1 MLTTAQGI
9 YHDGIVE
16 LDERPD
22 NIIRGRVVVLFL
34 ENSPVEG
41 KTIDSTSAAE
51 RIAALRAWLS
61 SLPPV
66 PPVPLDTLDREQLY
80 K

>member
-22 NIIRGRVVVLFL
+22 DIVRGRVVVTFL
-34 ENSPVEG
+34 ESSPA
-41 KTIDSTSAAE
+41 SPSASASAAE
-51 RIAALRAWLS
+51 RIAALRDWLPT
-61 SLPPV
+61 LPPV
-66 PPVPLDTLDREQLY
+66 PLVPLDTLDREQIY